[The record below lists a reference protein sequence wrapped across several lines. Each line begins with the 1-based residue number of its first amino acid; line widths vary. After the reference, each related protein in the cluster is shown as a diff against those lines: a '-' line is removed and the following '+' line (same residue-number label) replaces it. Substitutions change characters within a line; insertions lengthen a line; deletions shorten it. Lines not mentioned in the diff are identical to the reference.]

1 MKASLPTTDDP
12 LGLNFRSTHPVRTLF
27 RLLKLNPVEYSILF
41 VVYTIKHSP
50 VWLLPIFVAHLIDVL
65 GNPDAAKLPGLLGL
79 GLGVVVLL
87 AMNIPLQVYFFT
99 SISRD
104 IRQMETRLRAALV
117 TRLHHLSFS
126 FLDSTKSG
134 KLQSKILRDVEQLQ
148 TMCFHLAQFAPMA
161 ITNLLVAI
169 LYTSIQEPL
178 MLGFFAL
185 QVPLSLL
192 LIRFFRKT
200 MNSRNEAYRTQL
212 ESMNASVSESI
223 EMIPVTR
230 AHGVEEYT
238 QEELGARFTSVQ
250 REGQRLDQF
259 NALFGACSWV
269 TFQLSMVNALAVSAY
284 FAWHGYITV
293 GEVVLYQG
301 FFGLIVGSI
310 ESIIN
315 SVPIAFRGMESL
327 RSIGEVLECPDL
339 ERNEGK
345 ERVGSVNGA
354 VEFESVEYT
363 YPEDNEPTLKG
374 LSLRVQPGETIALVG
389 ESGSGKTTLMSLLI
403 GFRRPQNGRVLLDG
417 VPMEQLDMRTFRRH
431 IAVVP
436 QQPLLFSGSLREN
449 VAHGLPHLTDEE
461 VMEALEAASLL
472 EVVSELPQGIHTR
485 LSESGMSL
493 SGGQRQRV
501 AIARAFARN
510 PRLII
515 LDEAT
520 SALDVQTEREV
531 QEAILRLAKGRTT
544 FIIAHRLSTIRH
556 ANRIIVLG
564 KGRILEEG
572 THEELL
578 QKGGAFADLW
588 RLQN

>member
-284 FAWHGYITV
+284 LAWHGYITV

-345 ERVGSVNGA
+345 ERVESVNGA

-449 VAHGLPHLTDEE
+449 VAHGLPHLTDDE